1 MSDDLEAA
9 EAAVDELDRTLEATA
24 EKKPGSAL
32 ALIKVVVPAVA
43 FAKGG
48 IEKLVSDVEVEARA
62 MAAKL
67 DISTEQGRKAHASL
81 AYKVAQ
87 SKTGLDTA
95 GKNLNAAA
103 QTQINAINEDRRMLR
118 DRLDALKDEVR
129 APLTRWEAAD
139 EARIKAH
146 EAAIADIE
154 ALAIT
159 DGLTADEI
167 NTRIWFS
174 DGQEGA
180 WQEFEA
186 RAERAI
192 ATTLETLRAAHAV
205 ALVREAEAAEKARL
219 DALEI
224 ERIDAENERK
234 RLEREAQIEADAR
247 AKAEMEAEAKAE
259 AARVAAARALAA
271 AEARTAKA
279 EQDRLA
285 AERKAAQDAQDAAA
299 RAEQR
304 AQAAVEQERAQV
316 AADAAEAKR
325 QDDLRAADK
334 ENRASVNREVLAGLA
349 LAMAPHHA
357 GSKVQGE
364 MMGRAIIEAI
374 VLGIIPH
381 LAIQY

>member
-9 EAAVDELDRTLEATA
+9 EVAVDELDRAREAAAA

-32 ALIKVVVPAVA
+32 ATIKIIVPAVA

-62 MAAKL
+62 LAAKL
-67 DISTEQGRKAHASL
+67 DISTEQGRKAIASL

-159 DGLTADEI
+159 EGLTADEI

-285 AERKAAQDAQDAAA
+285 AERKAAQDAQDAAV

-325 QDDLRAADK
+325 QDDLRAAD
-334 ENRASVNREVLAGLA
+334 EVHRASVHREVLAGLMA
-349 LAMAPHHA
+349 LAIA
-357 GSKVQGE
+357 KVDA
-364 MMGRAIIEAI
+364 RLLLEAI
-374 VLGIIPH
+374 VRGAIPH